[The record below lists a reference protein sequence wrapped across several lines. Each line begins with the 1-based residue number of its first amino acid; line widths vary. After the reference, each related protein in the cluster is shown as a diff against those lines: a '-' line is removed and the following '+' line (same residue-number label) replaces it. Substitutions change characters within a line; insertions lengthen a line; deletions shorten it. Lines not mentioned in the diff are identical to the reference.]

1 VNVLVKPL
9 KRTDKTSKT
18 DLQKSETDEP
28 WTVTLGIVFTTA
40 KETVLD
46 HTFREEDRVVIAEFH
61 GFGPYIGT
69 VIQADDEQ
77 VEVLVDC
84 EEGNKHFNTVYSENF
99 HLLSHAKWG

>member
-1 VNVLVKPL
+1 
-9 KRTDKTSKT
+9 
-18 DLQKSETDEP
+18 
-28 WTVTLGIVFTTA
+28 
-40 KETVLD
+40 LD